1 MSLNPNPITAQSA
14 LRFQRDGEL
23 YWQTQTADGQLQS
36 EPVAKLL
43 EQGHISQAQLLASGV
58 VWVPTEQLVLTDI
71 ALPAKRRAEID
82 AALPYAMEEQLT
94 QPVENYHFAILHKES
109 MNTGSIL
116 QVAVVADSLMQTWKA
131 SLQEHKLEPLLLV
144 ADCFALPHTEDGAFC
159 LAMNTDDDLQLCR
172 SGAYAGAALPV
183 TLQITKGVGNTT
195 EISWLQ
201 AQWNKAVYDAVQWRE
216 LGALNLAQGKFSAHK
231 EANFG
236 KLWLWPNLAAGMLM
250 ATLLVSSY
258 LQTEQIKQDT
268 QAYNTQSEQL
278 FRNMFPDVKR
288 VVNLKAQTLSRLKNA
303 SSSEGLQLM
312 PLVYQLE
319 PLLAKNSAVQVEE
332 VRWNQSAAQLQ
343 LRVSAPQSRQLQQLG
358 QQLDAINGKLTIKN
372 VTPEAALGVINVGTN

>member
-94 QPVENYHFAILHKES
+94 QPVENYHFAILHKQS

-144 ADCFALPHTEDGAFC
+144 ADCFALP
-159 LAMNTDDDLQLCR
+159 L
-172 SGAYAGAALPV
+172 S
-183 TLQITKGVGNTT
+183 
-195 EISWLQ
+195 
-201 AQWNKAVYDAVQWRE
+201 
-216 LGALNLAQGKFSAHK
+216 
-231 EANFG
+231 
-236 KLWLWPNLAAGMLM
+236 
-250 ATLLVSSY
+250 
-258 LQTEQIKQDT
+258 KQ
-268 QAYNTQSEQL
+268 
-278 FRNMFPDVKR
+278 
-288 VVNLKAQTLSRLKNA
+288 
-303 SSSEGLQLM
+303 
-312 PLVYQLE
+312 
-319 PLLAKNSAVQVEE
+319 
-332 VRWNQSAAQLQ
+332 
-343 LRVSAPQSRQLQQLG
+343 
-358 QQLDAINGKLTIKN
+358 
-372 VTPEAALGVINVGTN
+372 